1 MACNNQNGRTIVDTL
16 TPVPGG
22 TATET
27 TYVVDLTHYTC
38 GNRKICSNSA
48 YPLNGTLAYRALGT
62 PEQVGDGAYVADIL
76 ITGTV
81 SYMPYR
87 TGNCACNGNSCSC
100 SCNCP
105 ITENVWEK
113 VSIPVTTATA
123 PTLTAGSVIVSPTD
137 MKDCCSVTNAM
148 SIVGS
153 FTVASA

>member
-1 MACNNQNGRTIVDTL
+1 MACNNQNGRTYVNTL

-38 GNRKICSNSA
+38 GNRKICSSSA
-48 YPLNGTLAYRALGT
+48 YPLNGTLSYRAVGT
-62 PEQVGDGAYVADIL
+62 PVQVGDGAYVADVL
-76 ITGTV
+76 ITGNV

-87 TGNCACNGNSCSC
+87 NCGCSGGSCSC
-100 SCNCP
+100 SCGCQCP
-105 ITENVWEK
+105 ITENVWER
-113 VSIPVTTATA
+113 VSIPVTAATV
-123 PTLTAGSVIVSPTD
+123 PTLTAGDVVVKPTNLR
-137 MKDCCSVTNAM
+137 DCSSITNAM

>member
-1 MACNNQNGRTIVDTL
+1 MACNNLNGRTVVDTL

-22 TATET
+22 SATET

-38 GNRKICSNSA
+38 GNRKICAGSA
-48 YPLNGTLAYRALGT
+48 YPLNGTLSYRALGT

-87 TGNCACNGNSCSC
+87 SGNNCCGNSCSC
-100 SCNCP
+100 SCP

-113 VSIPVTTATA
+113 VSIPVTAATA
-123 PTLTAGSVIVSPTD
+123 PTLTAGSCIVSPTN
-137 MKDCCSVTNAM
+137 MKDCCSITNAM

>member
-1 MACNNQNGRTIVDTL
+1 MACNNLNGRTVVNTL

-38 GNRKICSNSA
+38 GNRKICSSSA
-48 YPLNGTLAYRALGT
+48 YPLNGSLSYRSLGT
-62 PEQVGDGAYVADIL
+62 PEQVGTGAYVCDIL

-87 TGNCACNGNSCSC
+87 SGNCSCNGGCC

-113 VSIPVTTATA
+113 LSIPVTAATA
-123 PTLTAGSVIVSPTD
+123 PTVTGGPVIVSPTN

-153 FTVASA
+153 FTIESAA